1 MCVLFRQPPAK
12 NRDFACTV
20 LMRALQHK
28 RLVLRP
34 DDIFLP
40 LLDAAAT
47 HVFQN
52 GDASRNVFVSHQDQK
67 VRGGIARSL
76 RPKFVCSLLDC
87 RPSLSSVT
95 SLSPLVHL
103 PT

>member
-1 MCVLFRQPPAK
+1 MSFAVHRKKP
-12 NRDFACTV
+12 RDFACIVFT
-20 LMRALQHK
+20 RALQHK

-52 GDASRNVFVSHQDQK
+52 GEASRNVFVSHEGQK
-67 VRGGIARSL
+67 VRGGITRSL
-76 RPKFVCSLLDC
+76 SLC
-87 RPSLSSVT
+87 
-95 SLSPLVHL
+95 VHCL
-103 PT
+103 IADPACHPRRL

>member
-1 MCVLFRQPPAK
+1 MPLS
-12 NRDFACTV
+12 
-20 LMRALQHK
+20 QHK

-52 GDASRNVFVSHQDQK
+52 GEASRKVFVTHKDKK
-67 VRGGIARSL
+67 VRRDMWPYESH
-76 RPKFVCSLLDC
+76 LDIKHHHNHC
-87 RPSLSSVT
+87 
-95 SLSPLVHL
+95 
-103 PT
+103 

>member
-20 LMRALQHK
+20 LTRALQHK

-52 GDASRNVFVSHQDQK
+52 GEASRNVFVSHQGQK
-67 VRGGIARSL
+67 VRGGITRSL
-76 RPKFVCSLLDC
+76 R
-87 RPSLSSVT
+87 
-95 SLSPLVHL
+95 VHYLIADPPCL
-103 PT
+103 P

>member
-1 MCVLFRQPPAK
+1 MFSFMPLS
-12 NRDFACTV
+12 
-20 LMRALQHK
+20 QHK

-52 GDASRNVFVSHQDQK
+52 GEASRKVFVRHKDKK
-67 VRGGIARSL
+67 VRS
-76 RPKFVCSLLDC
+76 DM
-87 RPSLSSVT
+87 
-95 SLSPLVHL
+95 
-103 PT
+103 